1 MVTIF
6 PFPQKREAGN
16 KISKMR
22 TYGFSQ
28 PIVYTATPGLN
39 FVFSGTQT
47 NEAFV
52 LVIDVPVATQG
63 FFKCKQYG
71 IIVLEVAR
79 RYEMQNKIKLVMDD
93 EKILHDG
100 IYDLNSIYS
109 IIDDLLVNRK
119 GLRKDGSFYIDDN
132 PSDSAGVGMACIFTL
147 AGKKWFRENVKE
159 LFWYRD
165 ISHYKLDHRYKVE
178 NAKETVID
186 TWEVERKANGLSI
199 DR

>member
-1 MVTIF
+1 MFRRGT
-6 PFPQKREAGN
+6 KLSN

-22 TYGFSQ
+22 AYGFFQ
-28 PIVYTATPGLN
+28 PIGQTAIPGLN
-39 FVFSGTQT
+39 FAFSGIQT
-47 NEAFV
+47 NETFV
-52 LVIDVPVATQG
+52 LVIEVPVAAQG

-71 IIVLEVAR
+71 TIVLEVAR

-132 PSDSAGVGMACIFTL
+132 PSDSDGVGMACIFTL

-186 TWEVERKANGLSI
+186 TWEAERKANGLSI

>member
-1 MVTIF
+1 
-6 PFPQKREAGN
+6 
-16 KISKMR
+16 MR

-186 TWEVERKANGLSI
+186 TWEAERKANGLSI

>member
-1 MVTIF
+1 
-6 PFPQKREAGN
+6 
-16 KISKMR
+16 
-22 TYGFSQ
+22 
-28 PIVYTATPGLN
+28 
-39 FVFSGTQT
+39 
-47 NEAFV
+47 
-52 LVIDVPVATQG
+52 
-63 FFKCKQYG
+63 
-71 IIVLEVAR
+71 
-79 RYEMQNKIKLVMDD
+79 MQNKIKLVMDD

-178 NAKETVID
+178 NAKETVFRLIGRTADGYGLELRLSRLVFLIIPVSFQPRLESGAFSHQSAWYCGIILLHQKDRRTKGESD
-186 TWEVERKANGLSI
+186 TDVRV
-199 DR
+199 

>member
-1 MVTIF
+1 MFRRGT
-6 PFPQKREAGN
+6 KLSN
-16 KISKMR
+16 KMSKMR
-22 TYGFSQ
+22 AYGFFQ
-28 PIVYTATPGLN
+28 PIGQTAIPGLN
-39 FVFSGTQT
+39 FAFSGIQT

-52 LVIDVPVATQG
+52 LVIEVPVAAQG

-71 IIVLEVAR
+71 TIVLEVAR

-93 EKILHDG
+93 EKIIRDG
-100 IYDLNSIYS
+100 IYDLDSIHS

-186 TWEVERKANGLSI
+186 TWEAERKANGLSI

>member
-1 MVTIF
+1 MFRRGT
-6 PFPQKREAGN
+6 KLSN

-22 TYGFSQ
+22 AYGFFQ
-28 PIVYTATPGLN
+28 PIGQTAIPGLN
-39 FVFSGTQT
+39 FAFSSIQT

-52 LVIDVPVATQG
+52 LVIEVPVAVQG

-71 IIVLEVAR
+71 TIVLEVAR

-93 EKILHDG
+93 EKIIRDG
-100 IYDLNSIYS
+100 IYDLDSIHS
-109 IIDDLLVNRK
+109 IIDDLLIKRK
-119 GLRKDGSFYIDDN
+119 GLRKDGNFYIDDN
-132 PSDSAGVGMACIFTL
+132 PSDSAGVGMACIFIL

-186 TWEVERKANGLSI
+186 TWEAERKANGLSI

>member
-1 MVTIF
+1 
-6 PFPQKREAGN
+6 
-16 KISKMR
+16 MR

-39 FVFSGTQT
+39 FAFSGTQT

-52 LVIDVPVATQG
+52 LVIDVPVPTQG

-71 IIVLEVAR
+71 TIVLEVAR

-132 PSDSAGVGMACIFTL
+132 PSDSAGVGMACIFIL

-165 ISHYKLDHRYKVE
+165 ISHYKLDHRYNVE
-178 NAKETVID
+178 NAKEIVID
-186 TWEVERKANGLSI
+186 TWEEERKANGLSI

>member
-1 MVTIF
+1 
-6 PFPQKREAGN
+6 
-16 KISKMR
+16 MR

-39 FVFSGTQT
+39 FAFFGTQT

-52 LVIDVPVATQG
+52 LVIDVPVAAQG

-71 IIVLEVAR
+71 TIVLEVAR

-186 TWEVERKANGLSI
+186 TWEAERKATVFRLIGRTADGYGRVSQSHSF
-199 DR
+199 

>member
-1 MVTIF
+1 M
-6 PFPQKREAGN
+6 
-16 KISKMR
+16 
-22 TYGFSQ
+22 
-28 PIVYTATPGLN
+28 N
-39 FVFSGTQT
+39 FAFSGTQT

-71 IIVLEVAR
+71 TIVLEVAR

-132 PSDSAGVGMACIFTL
+132 PSDSAGVGMACIFT
-147 AGKKWFRENVKE
+147 
-159 LFWYRD
+159 
-165 ISHYKLDHRYKVE
+165 VE
-178 NAKETVID
+178 TMV
-186 TWEVERKANGLSI
+186 
-199 DR
+199 

>member
-1 MVTIF
+1 MFRRGT
-6 PFPQKREAGN
+6 KLSN

-22 TYGFSQ
+22 AYGFFQ
-28 PIVYTATPGLN
+28 PIGQTAIPGLN
-39 FVFSGTQT
+39 FAFSSIQT

-52 LVIDVPVATQG
+52 LVIEVPVAVQS

-71 IIVLEVAR
+71 TIVLEVAR

-93 EKILHDG
+93 EKIIRDG
-100 IYDLNSIYS
+100 IYDLDSIHS
-109 IIDDLLVNRK
+109 IIDDLLIKRK
-119 GLRKDGSFYIDDN
+119 GLRKDGNFYIDDN
-132 PSDSAGVGMACIFTL
+132 PSDSAGVGMACIFIL

-165 ISHYKLDHRYKVE
+165 ISHYKLDYRYNVE
-178 NAKETVID
+178 NAKEIVID
-186 TWEVERKANGLSI
+186 TWEEERKANGLSI

>member
-1 MVTIF
+1 
-6 PFPQKREAGN
+6 
-16 KISKMR
+16 MR

-28 PIVYTATPGLN
+28 LIVYTATPGLN
-39 FVFSGTQT
+39 FAFSGTQT

-71 IIVLEVAR
+71 TIVLEVAR

-132 PSDSAGVGMACIFTL
+132 PSDSAGVGMACIFT
-147 AGKKWFRENVKE
+147 
-159 LFWYRD
+159 
-165 ISHYKLDHRYKVE
+165 
-178 NAKETVID
+178 ETVVKPLD
-186 TWEVERKANGLSI
+186 LSMGI
-199 DR
+199 

>member
-1 MVTIF
+1 
-6 PFPQKREAGN
+6 
-16 KISKMR
+16 
-22 TYGFSQ
+22 
-28 PIVYTATPGLN
+28 
-39 FVFSGTQT
+39 
-47 NEAFV
+47 
-52 LVIDVPVATQG
+52 
-63 FFKCKQYG
+63 
-71 IIVLEVAR
+71 
-79 RYEMQNKIKLVMDD
+79 MQNKIKLVMDD

-165 ISHYKLDHRYKVE
+165 ISHYKLDHRYKIE

-186 TWEVERKANGLSI
+186 TWEDERKANGYLDICTIRIIRRFWKKRTVMISASLLIRKTIQSI
-199 DR
+199 

>member
-1 MVTIF
+1 
-6 PFPQKREAGN
+6 
-16 KISKMR
+16 
-22 TYGFSQ
+22 
-28 PIVYTATPGLN
+28 
-39 FVFSGTQT
+39 
-47 NEAFV
+47 
-52 LVIDVPVATQG
+52 
-63 FFKCKQYG
+63 
-71 IIVLEVAR
+71 
-79 RYEMQNKIKLVMDD
+79 MQNKIKLVMDD

-119 GLRKDGSFYIDDN
+119 GLRKDDSFYIDDN
-132 PSDSAGVGMACIFTL
+132 PSDSDGVGMACIFTL

-186 TWEVERKANGLSI
+186 TWEAERKANGLSI

>member
-1 MVTIF
+1 
-6 PFPQKREAGN
+6 
-16 KISKMR
+16 
-22 TYGFSQ
+22 
-28 PIVYTATPGLN
+28 
-39 FVFSGTQT
+39 
-47 NEAFV
+47 
-52 LVIDVPVATQG
+52 
-63 FFKCKQYG
+63 
-71 IIVLEVAR
+71 
-79 RYEMQNKIKLVMDD
+79 MQNKIKLVMDD

-109 IIDDLLVNRK
+109 IIDD
-119 GLRKDGSFYIDDN
+119 N
-132 PSDSAGVGMACIFTL
+132 PSDSDGVGMACIFTL

-186 TWEVERKANGLSI
+186 TWEAERKANGLSI

>member
-1 MVTIF
+1 M
-6 PFPQKREAGN
+6 
-16 KISKMR
+16 
-22 TYGFSQ
+22 
-28 PIVYTATPGLN
+28 N
-39 FVFSGTQT
+39 FAFSGTQT

-52 LVIDVPVATQG
+52 LVIEVPAATQG

-119 GLRKDGSFYIDDN
+119 GLRKDGSFYIDDSGN
-132 PSDSAGVGMACIFTL
+132 PSDGAFAAYSLVVCPAFCF
-147 AGKKWFRENVKE
+147 
-159 LFWYRD
+159 
-165 ISHYKLDHRYKVE
+165 
-178 NAKETVID
+178 
-186 TWEVERKANGLSI
+186 
-199 DR
+199 